1 MNDKNPIEDLR
12 EIRRMMESST
22 KFLSLSGLSGVFAGL
37 SALVG
42 SWFAYQEVKH
52 FTKLRVHYMIQGR
65 DSEWEDQF
73 ALTLVLYGV
82 VILIAAI
89 SLGAFFTWLKAKKE
103 GKNLWTPLSIRLII
117 SLMVPL
123 AFGGLFLAGMFY
135 QRLYDF
141 IPPTILMIY
150 GFSLLNASKYVHIE
164 LKYLAL
170 CELALGILA
179 IFMLHWNFTLWII
192 GFGILHVLYGTIM
205 YFKYDRNN

>member
-82 VILIAAI
+82 VILIAAL

-103 GKNLWTPLSIRLII
+103 GKNLCTPLSIRLII

-123 AFGGLFLAGMFY
+123 AFGCLFLAGMFY

-179 IFMLHWNFTLWII
+179 IFMLHWNFILWII